1 MAENSQLLKVT
12 RWNKNSKSHW
22 GSFSRMLESL
32 NISEMTLF
40 NESKSRML
48 IPQHMEFSEFS
59 KNKKL
64 NYEVPNED
72 STLSK
77 PIPKAKK
84 LKELCFRLGIDD
96 NDIDVSVM
104 TENEV
109 YEFLN
114 AMGYTIEE
122 INKVNEDIEK
132 IKYLGR

>member
-12 RWNKNSKSHW
+12 RWNKNSKSHL